1 MRRAISRKSDMIGFL
16 LGSLAVLLFLTKLVM
31 PQVAYAG
38 AMGAMADDLMVIC
51 GSDGAKLVR
60 ILPSGEAEDFTPGR
74 DTDEPCLK
82 CLTCDWCATA
92 YGGDTLAAVDM
103 TFPKPEIGPQH
114 WRINS
119 DATQVHV
126 ELIVPQERGP
136 PQRKPFSIWA
146 SAPRFENASGHS
158 SIKAPA

>member
-1 MRRAISRKSDMIGFL
+1 MIGFL
-16 LGSLAVLLFLTKLVM
+16 LGSLAVVLFMAKLVM

-38 AMGAMADDLMVIC
+38 VMGAIADDLMVIC

-60 ILPSGEAEDFTPGR
+60 ILPTGEAEDLTPGS
-74 DTDEPCLK
+74 DHNEPCPK

-103 TFPKPEIGPQH
+103 TFPKPEIGPQL
-114 WRINS
+114 WRITS
-119 DATQVHV
+119 DVTQVHFSP
-126 ELIVPQERGP
+126 IVPQVRGP
-136 PQRKPFSIWA
+136 PHRKPSSIWA
-146 SAPRFENASGHS
+146 FLPRSKTASGHS